1 MSFWDIFQSSEK
13 KKRLSHI
20 RNIIAVM
27 AADGKVQPEELA
39 FLMKVGKRWGISEQ
53 EIQRILKDPASIK
66 FYVPKSNKER
76 IQQMLELTMMMMVD
90 GDIDATEMMVCKA
103 AAVQLGFKPAIVDKM
118 IKDIIEIVQQLAAD
132 DAIDH
137 IQKTF
142 GPSLN

>member
-27 AADGKVQPEELA
+27 TADGKVQPEELV
-39 FLMKVGKRWGISEQ
+39 LLVKIGKRWGISER
-53 EIQRILKDPASIK
+53 EIRRILNNPSSIK
-66 FYVPKSNKER
+66 LYVPKSIKER
-76 IQQMLELTMMMMVD
+76 VQQMLEMTMMMMVD
-90 GDIDATEMMVCKA
+90 GKIDATEMMICKV

-118 IKDIIEIVQQLAAD
+118 IKDIIDIVQKSTPD
-132 DAIDH
+132 DAVNH
-137 IQKTF
+137 IWKNF